1 MHMSDEIILNDIQGF
16 VDGIANADRDHPE
29 SEDEAEDLV
38 SHSSGSAQPDP
49 VSSGD
54 DSSSEWAHTGNY
66 NTVQE
71 FDSLAVH
78 K

>member
-1 MHMSDEIILNDIQGF
+1 MSDEIILNDIQGF

-54 DSSSEWAHTGNY
+54 DSSSE
-66 NTVQE
+66 
-71 FDSLAVH
+71 
-78 K
+78 